1 MRSYKKIFSLLIF
14 FFSFA
19 LEVSGKVSNSIV
31 LKVGNQIVTE
41 GDLRNEILTNL
52 ILNKKEINQE
62 NINIS
67 KNSALNTLKNYY
79 LKKNEIEKYK
89 IERFNRSDLDN
100 YLNKVSNSLGISR
113 SDLKKFFNN
122 NNLNYELFEDKYK
135 TNLIW
140 NTLIFSLYKNQI
152 DLNMIE
158 IDNELEKIISSER
171 NLKEF
176 NLSEIQLD
184 VISENQGS
192 FIKQIKE
199 TILKESFSVAVSKF
213 SKSPTKD
220 NNGNLGWVSEKSL
233 SANYQQKLKNLKKG
247 EISDPIVD
255 GNSIIFLKV
264 NDLRYNK
271 NKNTDAKKIKEN
283 IVNKKKN
290 EKLNLFSRTHLVNV
304 ENNTFIEMKK

>member
-1 MRSYKKIFSLLIF
+1 MRSYKKFFSLVII

-19 LEVSGKVSNSIV
+19 IEVSGKVSNSII

-67 KNSALNTLKNYY
+67 KNSALNSLKNYY

-140 NTLIFSLYKNQI
+140 NTLIFSLY
-152 DLNMIE
+152 
-158 IDNELEKIISSER
+158 R
-171 NLKEF
+171 N
-176 NLSEIQLD
+176 
-184 VISENQGS
+184 
-192 FIKQIKE
+192 
-199 TILKESFSVAVSKF
+199 
-213 SKSPTKD
+213 
-220 NNGNLGWVSEKSL
+220 
-233 SANYQQKLKNLKKG
+233 
-247 EISDPIVD
+247 
-255 GNSIIFLKV
+255 
-264 NDLRYNK
+264 
-271 NKNTDAKKIKEN
+271 
-283 IVNKKKN
+283 
-290 EKLNLFSRTHLVNV
+290 
-304 ENNTFIEMKK
+304 